1 MEEVRQHGI
10 RVSVVAPGSVATGF
24 GGRAPTAA
32 DAWKLSPDDVAE
44 TIFHLV
50 THPSRS
56 LPSRVD
62 LRPSQ
67 PPRKG

>member
-1 MEEVRQHGI
+1 MQELRHDNI

-24 GGRAPTAA
+24 GGKEPGSG

-50 THPSRS
+50 THPARS

-62 LRPSQ
+62 LRPSRPQ
-67 PPRKG
+67 KG